1 MSWQCTSWALREA
14 PAPTATARLV
24 LIALADRCQPDGR
37 SAWPTVET
45 LMAEA
50 HTSESSVKRALKAL
64 EETGCIR
71 RGNQKLAQWDEH
83 GNYVPDPY
91 RSVVW
96 ECCMNVTLEHVSEKP
111 GRQARAE
118 RAERAERD
126 GDGNAE
132 QAGKA
137 DRFRGVKMTPLENG
151 GNKPKSRGVKMTP
164 LNPEREARG
173 VTGDTSRGVTGDT
186 SRGVT
191 GDTPIVRTNTS
202 KQISPLPPT
211 EASPRTGESR
221 DGKNQTAHIIEAAS
235 APDEANRPMGEPDD
249 ERWQD
254 AGPEPEERVPAGIRA
269 RWILDRLENRRAAM
283 GLTPKPAGRRDT
295 DAVTRLV
302 ERLDAAGEPDTSGLM
317 ERVLDHA
324 LDNGFQAKRVDT
336 GRRFARLFDELRDDL
351 TCDQRT
357 LERRRREHADASQP
371 TGSDTGENRNPT
383 RPGRAACSPTA
394 SAPTPTGRPPSAPSR
409 TGCASTPTRTPAR
422 PHATPSSRSAPAAK
436 PGPNKPA
443 GRANDRGNSTTT
455 APRTAAAASPATGNG
470 SGPHDGFSQDARTRG
485 LVPNP

>member
-37 SAWPTVET
+37 SAWPTVDT

-118 RAERAERD
+118 RAERLESVDATD
-126 GDGNAE
+126 GAKG
-132 QAGKA
+132 AG
-137 DRFRGVKMTPLENG
+137 FRGVKMTPLDDDG
-151 GNKPKSRGVKMTP
+151 Q
-164 LNPEREARG
+164 ARG
-173 VTGDTSRGVTGDT
+173 VTS
-186 SRGVT
+186 
-191 GDTPIVRTNTS
+191 DTPIVRTNTS

-371 TGSDTGENRNPT
+371 TGSDTGESRPVEPESYET
-383 RPGRAACSPTA
+383 RARRMLADRIGADADGPTA
-394 SAPTPTGRPPSAPSR
+394 IRALADRLRLDPDPDPGQA
-409 TGCASTPTRTPAR
+409 AR
-422 PHATPSSRSAPAAK
+422 YAELALR
-436 PGPNKPA
+436 A
-443 GRANDRGNSTTT
+443 GRKTRAEQARRESERSRELHDYRASHGGSCFAGNWQLEQ
-455 APRTAAAASPATGNG
+455 AE
-470 SGPHDGFSQDARTRG
+470 
-485 LVPNP
+485 